1 MAPFD
6 EERQR
11 KRERERT
18 WGCVWERKLN
28 KNKREERE
36 RGCGNVMCQRELN
49 KKYQKMRR

>member
-36 RGCGNVMCQRELN
+36 RMWKCDVPERIE
-49 KKYQKMRR
+49 